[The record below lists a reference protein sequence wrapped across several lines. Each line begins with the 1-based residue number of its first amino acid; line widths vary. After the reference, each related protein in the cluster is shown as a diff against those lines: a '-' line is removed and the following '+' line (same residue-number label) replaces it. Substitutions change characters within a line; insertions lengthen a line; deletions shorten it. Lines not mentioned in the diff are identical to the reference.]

1 MLEEIES
8 KQRYNEYLREVR
20 QEQLYQQVQT
30 NQSTGKEFMMITTR
44 SLKWLSFIVVLA
56 ALALSGYYTVI
67 KAQPAG
73 AESNQTV
80 LEFEVAE
87 DMTRLVFDEDR
98 VDEYGMPTH
107 GNPFITVGYLYP
119 KGTLNGSN
127 GVLKDGSPEFP
138 DKVIGTWI
146 CRGWFF
152 GEGGSATKGPWVITT
167 QTYNFGQ
174 SYGETMLI
182 SEGFELATMGAPVK
196 RAVTGGAG
204 PYRQARG
211 EASQTFLGFNTTAGV
226 NLSFTL
232 ELDQPSLEASGL

>member
-1 MLEEIES
+1 
-8 KQRYNEYLREVR
+8 
-20 QEQLYQQVQT
+20 
-30 NQSTGKEFMMITTR
+30 
-44 SLKWLSFIVVLA
+44 
-56 ALALSGYYTVI
+56 
-67 KAQPAG
+67 
-73 AESNQTV
+73 
-80 LEFEVAE
+80 
-87 DMTRLVFDEDR
+87 
-98 VDEYGMPTH
+98 MPTH

-138 DKVIGTWI
+138 DKVIGTWV

-152 GEGGSATKGPWVITT
+152 GEGGSAITGPWVITT

-174 SYGETMLI
+174 GYGEMMLI
-182 SEGFELATMGAPVK
+182 SEGFELANRGTPVK
-196 RAVTGGAG
+196 RAITGGAG

-232 ELDQPSLEASGL
+232 ELDQPAIEASGL